1 MRNMTAAIEFGT
13 SKIICVIGRARS
25 AGRFEVL
32 GAGVAP
38 YEGIRDGRWAAPSDV
53 EEAVAKALDIAE
65 KKVRRRVKEVYV
77 SVPGTFCRVVCEN
90 GYVPVKSGVVT
101 VQDIE
106 KLIDDAEDFFVDTKY
121 AIASSTPVYFL
132 QDDENH
138 YIDVVGNRT
147 QSLRGRV
154 SFVLARKQFI
164 KDAEEILRHLGVRV
178 LAFIPEPLAESLF
191 LVPSDERDISA
202 VLINIGCYD
211 TNVTVVYGDAIVYNK
226 TIHAGGVHIAS
237 DLSIVLNISVDMA
250 EKIKRRF
257 SFGLE
262 TNGSKL
268 YDYVKN
274 EAGRLEKFSHT
285 LVSEVIEARVEHLC
299 QLITGVLEQS
309 PLPIVR
315 RTRIYMSGG
324 GIAMMKGARD
334 ILEKQLKRQVRISH
348 VDAPQLS
355 TPNYYTALALLDYVF
370 ESHYFGE
377 GDGGK
382 SLLSRLSDKMYE

>member
-25 AGRFEVL
+25 AGRFEVM

-38 YEGIRDGRWAAPSDV
+38 YEGIRNGRWVAPSDI
-53 EEAVAKALDIAE
+53 EDAVAKALDIAE
-65 KKVRRRVKEVYV
+65 RKVRSRVKEVFV

-106 KLIDDAEDFFVDTKY
+106 KLIDDAEDFYVDSKY
-121 AIASSTPVYFL
+121 SIVSSTPVYFI
-132 QDDENH
+132 QDDAHH
-138 YIDVVGNRT
+138 YADVVGNRT
-147 QSLRGRV
+147 NSLQGRI
-154 SFVLARKQFI
+154 SFVLARKQYI
-164 KDAEEILRHLGVRV
+164 KHTEEMLRHLGVRI

-191 LVPSDERDISA
+191 LVPGEERDISA
-202 VLINIGCYD
+202 VLLNIGAYD

-226 TIHAGGVHIAS
+226 TIHAGGMHVAS
-237 DLSIVLNISVDMA
+237 DLSIVLNMNVDMA
-250 EKIKRRF
+250 EQIKKRF

-262 TNGSKL
+262 NTGAKL
-268 YDYVKN
+268 HDYAKN
-274 EAGRLEKFSHT
+274 EEGRLEKFSHT

-299 QLITGVLEQS
+299 QLITCVMEQS
-309 PLPIVR
+309 PLPIAR
-315 RTRIYMSGG
+315 RTRIYLSGG
-324 GIAMMKGARD
+324 GLAMMKGARD
-334 ILEKQLKRQVRISH
+334 ILEKRLKRQVRISR
-348 VDAPQLS
+348 VDAPQLA

-370 ESHYFGE
+370 ESNYFGE

-382 SLLSRLSDKMYE
+382 SLLSRLSDKMYD